1 MAVDAKTLL
10 AVLRAETQTA
20 TGCTEVAGAALV
32 AAKAVSL
39 LTGPAE
45 GVDLSVSPNIYKNG
59 IHVGVPGT
67 DLRGLGAAAALG
79 AVIAAPEAGLGVLDA
94 VDDAALAEAGNWLE
108 NGRVLVRSIP
118 EAPNP
123 VYFKAEAW
131 RDGETAAATVQGS
144 HERIVEIRRN
154 GEVLEQR
161 THGEKVVVDPL
172 CEQLR
177 GVRLFD
183 LLRLIDEIPARDLE
197 FLLEAARMNLAAAEA
212 DLADAGATL
221 GPALQRNGSAN
232 RVQALTGAAAEARM
246 RGLKVPIKAITSS
259 GNHGIANFLGVYAMA
274 TERGADEA
282 RLTRALAI
290 ASTITVY
297 IKSVTGRLTTYCG
310 CAIAPATGVAA
321 ASVDLMGGGEDEMVH
336 AMHSVIGTFAGML
349 CDGAKESCAF
359 KVSTAVGSA
368 VDMAE
373 LALDGAYVPDGNGI
387 VGASIEETVA
397 NLARLNDPG
406 LKAAERTILD
416 IITQGSQTEGAA

>member
-1 MAVDAKTLL
+1 MTVDAKTLL

-94 VDDAALAEAGNWLE
+94 VDDGALAEAGNWLE
-108 NGRVLVRSIP
+108 NGRVMVRSMP
-118 EAPNP
+118 EAPDP
-123 VYFKAEAW
+123 VYLKAEAW
-131 RDGETAAATVQGS
+131 RDGETAVAIALGS
-144 HERIVEIRRN
+144 HERIVELYRN
-154 GEVLEQR
+154 GEVVER
-161 THGEKVVVDPL
+161 AEGKGTTDKGACDR
-172 CEQLR
+172 LR
-177 GVRLFD
+177 EARLFD
-183 LLRLIDEIPARDLE
+183 LLRLIDGIPPGDLA
-197 FLLEAARMNLAAAEA
+197 FLVEAARMNLAAAEA
-212 DLADAGATL
+212 DLADAGSTL
-221 GPALQRNGSAN
+221 GPALQRNGNAS

-246 RGLKVPIKAITSS
+246 RGLQVPVKAITSS

-274 TERGADEA
+274 TERGADET
-282 RLTRALAI
+282 RLARALAI
-290 ASTITVY
+290 ASTVTVY

-416 IITQGSQTEGAA
+416 IITQGSQTAGAA